1 LARASG
7 KSKLGHGHEGVA
19 LPTIPSRDQAESID
33 EIRRYAQERLTPE
46 QERLFRTFVGQ
57 YYRHVSRDDLA
68 ARRVHD
74 LYGVAMSH
82 LAIALDRSP
91 GVPAVRVYSPDLEE
105 HGFGSPHTVVDIVT
119 DDMPFVVDSVT
130 AEVLRRGLGLHLTV
144 RPVLL
149 VRHDDGRLV
158 DILDR
163 HDAASVATAE
173 AFVHLEVD
181 RQTDARVLDELG
193 RDLLGVLGDV
203 RAAVEDWS
211 AMRAQA
217 LAVAEAVESGTSILP
232 EQDRKEAAALLR
244 WLADDHFTFL
254 GYREYELGR
263 EGDEDAL
270 HAVPETGLGLLRD
283 SRSRSVSHSFAKLPP
298 EVRQKAREPRL
309 LNLTKANSRSTVH
322 KPDHLDYIG
331 VKSLGPEGDVVG
343 ERRFLGLMA
352 SSVYRQSPRDI
363 PVLRRKVQAV
373 LERAGHP
380 LDGYDAR
387 MLLNILENYPR
398 EELFQVD
405 AEELYEA
412 ATAILDI
419 QDRQRLRLLVRRDV
433 FGRFMSCLVYLPRDR
448 LTTALRTRIEG
459 ILRGA
464 FHGESTQ
471 YAIQVSESVLA
482 RLHITVQTRRG
493 AVPEYD
499 VGEIEAR
506 LVAAMRSWTDDLYD
520 ALVDQVGEERGVA
533 LRDRYADAFPL
544 AYQHATSAAAAVVD
558 IGRLEGLGGGDDLVM
573 HLHRPLEAAP
583 GTLRFKLFRHGQ
595 SVTLSDVLPLL
606 ENMGVH
612 VVDEHPYEVR
622 PTGDDPVWIY
632 DFGLRHEHLPDLDAD
647 GMRERFQEAFA
658 MVWHGELEND
668 RLNRLVLRAGLRGR
682 EVAVV
687 RAYAKYLRQVGAAFA
702 LDYTVAT
709 LANNPELAHRLYE
722 LFRVRLDP
730 DLAGDRDLGAQ
741 QVLKDFEAGL
751 DAVTSLNEDRI
762 LRALLRV
769 VQATLRT
776 NYFQLAPD
784 GEAKPWLAIKL
795 ASGQIPDLPLPRP
808 AFEVFVYSPR
818 VEGVHLR
825 GGSVA
830 RGGLRWSDRPEDFR
844 TEVLGLMKAQMV
856 KNAVIVPVGAK
867 GGFVVKN
874 RPTDRGALPAE
885 VVACYS
891 AFIRGL
897 LDVTDNL
904 VGSRVVPPERVVC
917 HDGDD
922 AYLVVAADK
931 GTATFSDI
939 ANAISHEYGFWLGD
953 AFASGGSAGYD
964 HKAMGITARGA
975 WISVQRHFR
984 DLGVD
989 VQGEDITVA
998 GIGDMSGDVFGNGML
1013 LSEHIR
1019 LVAAFD
1025 HRHVFLDPDPD
1036 PAASYAERTRLFGL
1050 PGSSWADYDAS
1061 LVSAGG
1067 GVFPRTAKRITLTPE
1082 IRARL
1087 DVPEEILTPDELI
1100 RAILRAPVDLLWN
1113 GGVGTYVKATAE
1125 THAEVGDKGNDP
1137 VRIDAGQLR
1146 CRVVGEGGN
1155 LGFTQRGRVEFAL
1168 RGGRINTDA
1177 IDNSAGVDCSDHE
1190 VNIKVLLDRVSADGD
1205 LTGKQR
1211 DALLV
1216 EMTDEVAELVLSDN
1230 AAQTR
1235 ALDHARAQ
1243 ANAMLDVHVRYLGA
1257 LERGG
1262 RLNRALEF
1270 LPTDEELA
1278 ERTSARGGLVLPE
1291 LAVLLAYSKLWIYD
1305 EVLASDLPDDPFLSA
1320 ELVNY
1325 FPSAIRQRYADRLPT
1340 HPLRREIIATCVT
1353 NALVNRAGST
1363 YAFRLA
1369 EGGGLLVPHIARAH
1383 IAAWEI
1389 FGLTELQSRIES
1401 LADVS
1406 MDVRTRLTLEVQT
1419 LAERASRWLLRNRR
1433 QPLDVRG
1440 AVDHFGP
1447 AVPLLVGE
1455 MPRLLAASAEANE
1468 AYSRAVAGF
1477 AADGVPEALAA
1488 RVAALPAL
1496 FSALDVIDLA
1506 HATGHD
1512 WEQVATVHLALGYHL
1527 RLDWLRERIM
1537 KLPRDDRWQALARL
1551 GLRDDLDAVRA
1562 SLTAE
1567 VLRAGS
1573 PGRNCDEL
1581 IQSGFLHHQPA
1592 VGRFL
1597 GILRDIAA
1605 DDRADLAT
1613 LCVALREVRGLVS
1626 GRSEAAEP

>member
-1 LARASG
+1 VWP
-7 KSKLGHGHEGVA
+7 KGVA
-19 LPTIPSRDQAESID
+19 MPTTPSRDRTEMID

-46 QERLFRTFVGQ
+46 RQRLFQTFVGQ
-57 YYRHVSRDDLA
+57 YYRHVARGDLA
-68 ARRVHD
+68 ARHVHD
-74 LYGVAMSH
+74 LYGAAMSH
-82 LAIALDRSP
+82 LTLAIERPA
-91 GVPAVRVYSPDLEE
+91 GAPAVRVFSPDFEE

-119 DDMPFVVDSVT
+119 DDMPFLVDSVT
-130 AEVLRRGLGLHLTV
+130 TEVIRHGLGLHLTV
-144 RPVLL
+144 HPVVP
-149 VRHDDGRLV
+149 VRRDGGRLV

-163 HDAASVATAE
+163 HDPASGTSAE
-173 AFVHLEVD
+173 SFVHLEVD
-181 RQTDARVLDELG
+181 RQTDPAVLDALG
-193 RDLLGVLGDV
+193 RDVLRVLGDV

-211 AMRAQA
+211 PMRDQA
-217 LAVAEAVESGTSILP
+217 LAVADTLGAAPSTLDEE
-232 EQDRKEAAALLR
+232 DRNEAAALLR

-254 GYREYELGR
+254 GYREYELGT
-263 EGDEDAL
+263 EGGEDTL
-270 HAVPETGLGLLRD
+270 CAVPGTGLGLLRD
-283 SRSRSVSHSFAKLPP
+283 SRSRPVSRSFAKLPP
-298 EVRQKAREPRL
+298 EVRQKAREPGL

-322 KPDHLDYIG
+322 KPNYLDYIG
-331 VKSLGPEGDVVG
+331 VKRLSPEGDAVG
-343 ERRFLGLMA
+343 EQRFLGLMA
-352 SSVYRQSPRDI
+352 SAAYRQSPRDI

-373 LERAGHP
+373 LDRAGYP
-380 LDGYDAR
+380 TDSFDGR
-387 MLLNILENYPR
+387 MLLNILESYPR
-398 EELFQVD
+398 EELFQID

-412 ATAILDI
+412 ASAILDI
-419 QDRQRLRLLVRRDV
+419 QDRQRLRLLVRRDM

-459 ILRGA
+459 ILRAA
-464 FHGESTQ
+464 FDGVSTQ
-471 YAIQVSESVLA
+471 YATQVSESVLA
-482 RLHITVQTRRG
+482 RLHIIVQTEPG

-499 VGEIEAR
+499 VAEIEAR
-506 LVAAMRSWTDDLYD
+506 LVAAMRSWTDDLDD
-520 ALVDQVGEERGVA
+520 ALVDQFGEERGVA
-533 LRDRYADAFPL
+533 LRDRYADAFPA
-544 AYQHATSAAAAVVD
+544 AYQHDTSAAAAVVD
-558 IGRLEGLGGGDDLVM
+558 IGRMEGLGGGDDLAM
-573 HLHRPLEAAP
+573 HLYRPLEAAP

-612 VVDEHPYEVR
+612 VVDERPYEVR
-622 PTGDDPVWIY
+622 PAGAEPVWIY
-632 DFGLRHEHLPDLDAD
+632 DFGLRHEQHTDLDTD

-658 MVWHGELEND
+658 MVWRGELEND
-668 RLNRLVLRAGLRGR
+668 GLNRLVLRAGLRGR

-687 RAYAKYLRQVGAAFA
+687 RAYAKYLRQVGATFA

-709 LANNPELAHRLYE
+709 LANNPLLARGLFE
-722 LFRVRLDP
+722 LFQVRLDP
-730 DLAGDRDLGAQ
+730 DHAVDRELLAKHIVHD
-741 QVLKDFEAGL
+741 VESGL

-769 VQATLRT
+769 VEATLRT
-776 NYFQLAPD
+776 NYFQVGSD
-784 GEAKPWLAIKL
+784 GEATPWLAIKL

-808 AFEVFVYSPR
+808 VFEIFVYSPR

-844 TEVLGLMKAQMV
+844 TEVLGLMKAQTV

-874 RPTDRGALPAE
+874 PPKDRDALSAE

-904 VGSRVVPPERVVC
+904 VGGEVVPPQRVVRY
-917 HDGDD
+917 DEDD

-939 ANAISHEYGFWLGD
+939 ANAISQEYGFWLGD
-953 AFASGGSAGYD
+953 AFASGGSSGYD

-989 VQGEDITVA
+989 VQNDDVTVA

-1013 LSEHIR
+1013 LSRRLR

-1036 PAASYAERTRLFGL
+1036 AEASFEERARLFHL

-1061 LVSAGG
+1061 LISAGG
-1067 GVFPRTAKRITLTPE
+1067 GVFPRTAKTVPLTPE
-1082 IRARL
+1082 VRSRL
-1087 DVPEEILTPDELI
+1087 DVPEEELTPDELI

-1113 GGVGTYVKATAE
+1113 GGVGTYVKASAE
-1125 THAEVGDKGNDP
+1125 THAEVGDKRNDQ
-1137 VRIDAGQLR
+1137 VRVDAGRLR

-1190 VNIKVLLDRVSADGD
+1190 VNIKILLDRVVADGD

-1211 DALLV
+1211 DALLA

-1235 ALDHARAQ
+1235 ALYNARAQ
-1243 ANAMLDVHVRYLGA
+1243 ARALLDVHMRYLKV
-1257 LERGG
+1257 LERSG

-1270 LPTDEELA
+1270 LPTDDELA
-1278 ERTSARGGLVLPE
+1278 ERGAAGIGLVMPE
-1291 LAVLLAYSKLWIYD
+1291 FAVLLAYSKIWIYD
-1305 EVLASDLPDDPFLSA
+1305 ELLASELPDDAFLSA
-1320 ELVNY
+1320 ELLNY
-1325 FPSAIRQRYADRLPT
+1325 FPTAVRHRYADRLPD

-1353 NALVNRAGST
+1353 NAMVNRAGT
-1363 YAFRLA
+1363 TFAFRLS
-1369 EGGGLLVPHIARAH
+1369 EEIGLPVPHIARAH
-1383 IAAWEI
+1383 IASWEI
-1389 FGLTELQSRIES
+1389 FGLAELQAEIES

-1406 MDVRTRLTLEVQT
+1406 TDAQIRLRLEVRT

-1433 QPLDVRG
+1433 QPLDIRSTVE
-1440 AVDHFGP
+1440 HFRP
-1447 AVPLLVGE
+1447 AVPVLADE
-1455 MPRLLAASAEANE
+1455 IPRLLAGTDQADEAFG
-1468 AYSRAVAGF
+1468 SAVASF
-1477 AADGVPEALAA
+1477 IADGVPEALAE

-1496 FSALDVIDLA
+1496 FSALDVIDVA
-1506 HATGHD
+1506 SATGRD
-1512 WEQVATVHLALGYHL
+1512 LREVAGVYFALDQHLK
-1527 RLDWLRERIM
+1527 LDWLRERILR
-1537 KLPRDDRWQALARL
+1537 LPRDDRWQALARAA
-1551 GLRDDLDAVRA
+1551 LRDDLYAVRA

-1567 VLRAGS
+1567 VLQVGGRAQDS
-1573 PGRNCDEL
+1573 DEL
-1581 IQSGFLHHQPA
+1581 IQRGFAHNQSA
-1592 VGRFL
+1592 VGRCL
-1597 GILRDIAA
+1597 GVLGDIAA

-1613 LCVALREVRGLVS
+1613 LSVALREVRGLVS
-1626 GRSEAAEP
+1626 SRPAVTER